1 MALLDLDAQFGL
13 GHTEFSDVFQTEAG
27 TTIGYVRKNG
37 SLTGTAGTT
46 IQIGTILQDNDDGT
60 FTIPATTAAITNPV
74 IYCGDDPYRQQGA
87 GKRDWNP
94 NTTVFTADN
103 LTQDV
108 VVVYRG
114 RVGVGKSYLVFPA
127 DANATTKQAVYKL
140 LDDKG
145 FKVIRQVAKYA

>member
-1 MALLDLDAQFGL
+1 MALLDLNALYGL
-13 GHTEFSDVFQTEAG
+13 DHTEFSDVFQTEAG
-27 TTIGYVRKNG
+27 TTIGYVRKNV

-46 IQIGTILQDNDDGT
+46 IEIGTILQDNGDGT
-60 FTIPATTAAITNPV
+60 ASIPATTASITDPV

-103 LTQDV
+103 LTQNV

-114 RVGVGKSYLVFPA
+114 RVGVGKSYLVFPT
-127 DANATTKQAVYKL
+127 DATATTKQAVYDL
-140 LDDKG
+140 LDAKG
-145 FKVIRQVAKYA
+145 FKIIRQVAKY

>member
-1 MALLDLDAQFGL
+1 MAYLDLNTQFGL

-27 TTIGYVRKNG
+27 TTIGYTRKNLA
-37 SLTGTAGTT
+37 LTATAGTT
-46 IQIGTILQDNDDGT
+46 IEIGTILEDNGDGT
-60 FTIPATTAAITNPV
+60 ASIPATTAEITNPV
-74 IYCGDDPYRQQGA
+74 IYSGDDPYRQQAA

-114 RVGVGKSYLVFPA
+114 RVGVGKAYLVFPS
-127 DANATTKQAVYKL
+127 DAATGTKQAVYDL
-140 LDDKG
+140 LDAKG
-145 FKVIRQVAKYA
+145 FKIIRQVAKY

>member
-1 MALLDLDAQFGL
+1 MAYLDLNTQFGL

-27 TTIGYVRKNG
+27 TTIGYTRKNLA
-37 SLTGTAGTT
+37 LTATAGTT
-46 IQIGTILQDNDDGT
+46 IEIGTILQDNGDGT
-60 FTIPATTAAITNPV
+60 ASIPATTAEITDPV
-74 IYCGDDPYRQQGA
+74 IYCGDDPYRQQAA

-114 RVGVGKSYLVFPA
+114 RVGVGKAYLVFPS
-127 DANATTKQAVYKL
+127 DATATTKQAVYDL
-140 LDDKG
+140 LDAKG
-145 FKVIRQVAKYA
+145 FKIIRQVAKY

>member
-1 MALLDLDAQFGL
+1 MATLDLNALFNL

-27 TTIGYVRKNG
+27 TTIGYVRKNITV
-37 SLTGTAGTT
+37 TGTAGTT
-46 IQIGTILQDNDDGT
+46 LQIGHILQDNGDGT
-60 FTIPATTAAITNPV
+60 ATIPATTASITNPV
-74 IYCGDDPYRQQGA
+74 IYCGDDPYKQQA
-87 GKRDWNP
+87 DGKRDWNS

-114 RVGVGKSYLVFPA
+114 RVGVGTSYLVFPA
-127 DANATTKQAVYKL
+127 DGTPTTRAAVHKA

-145 FKVIRQVAKYA
+145 FKIIRQIAKY

>member
-1 MALLDLDAQFGL
+1 MAYLDLNTQFGL

-37 SLTGTAGTT
+37 NLTGTAGAV

-74 IYCGDDPYRQQGA
+74 IYCGDDPYRQQGK
-87 GKRDWNP
+87 GVRDWNP

-103 LTQDV
+103 LTQEV
-108 VVVYRG
+108 TVVYRG
-114 RVGVGKSYLVFPA
+114 RVGVGTSYLVFPT
-127 DANATTKQAVYKL
+127 DATPETKQAVYKL

-145 FKVIRQVAKYA
+145 FKIIRQVARY

>member
-1 MALLDLDAQFGL
+1 MAYLDLNTQFGL

-27 TTIGYVRKNG
+27 TTIGYTRKNLA
-37 SLTGTAGTT
+37 LTATAGTT
-46 IQIGTILQDNDDGT
+46 IEIGTILEDNGDGT
-60 FTIPATTAAITNPV
+60 ASIPETTAEITNPV
-74 IYCGDDPYRQQGA
+74 IYCGDDPYRQQAA

-114 RVGVGKSYLVFPA
+114 RVGVGKAYLVFPS
-127 DANATTKQAVYKL
+127 DAATATKQAVYDL
-140 LDDKG
+140 LDAKG
-145 FKVIRQVAKYA
+145 FKIIRQVAKY